1 MINEKLSFDDSE
13 DKEIKISLGK
23 WEESVSYVDEYIAKR
38 RFLLAKIDSPEEY
51 YEFMGTCF
59 VNSYFA
65 DNVLDEMKRIKDFPD
80 YVKEITDNLAVLNDE
95 AIQLYNKY
103 KNNLKTAIAELSS
116 KMKACSLDPKHR
128 EDLWF
133 PFTYEEYEDGEKR
146 DVHID
151 VRCEPHMKLVR
162 EDSDLR
168 IYFYWKDDR
177 IEGGKKVLI
186 GRIGRHP
193 WDK

>member
-1 MINEKLSFDDSE
+1 MDFRWKDLSEIHDYCKMINEKLSFDDSE

-23 WEESVSYVDEYIAKR
+23 WEESVSSMDEYIAKR

-95 AIQLYNKY
+95 AIQLYNIE
-103 KNNLKTAIAELSS
+103 LKEAR
-116 KMKACSLDPKHR
+116 KC
-128 EDLWF
+128 
-133 PFTYEEYEDGEKR
+133 
-146 DVHID
+146 
-151 VRCEPHMKLVR
+151 
-162 EDSDLR
+162 
-168 IYFYWKDDR
+168 
-177 IEGGKKVLI
+177 
-186 GRIGRHP
+186 
-193 WDK
+193 